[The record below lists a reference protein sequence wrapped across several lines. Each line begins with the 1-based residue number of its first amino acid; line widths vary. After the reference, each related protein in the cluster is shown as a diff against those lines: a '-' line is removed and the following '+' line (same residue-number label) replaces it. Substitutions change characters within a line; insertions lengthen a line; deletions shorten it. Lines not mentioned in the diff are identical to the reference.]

1 MARADSLADDSP
13 LSSMDTSSEDE
24 YPDDVPEA
32 IEEGPPTKRL
42 KIRATASPALAPEP
56 DAEPDPLE
64 GMSDVSADTDGDI
77 PSSPI
82 NARQEEDDFQE
93 QITVCAW
100 EGCKAGDLLNMD
112 RLVEHIHNEHIEA
125 RQKKY
130 TCEWN
135 GCQRKSMNH
144 ASGYALKA
152 HMRSHTREKPFYC
165 YLPECDRAF
174 TRSDALAKHMRTV
187 HETEALRPSDPV
199 PKSMQAGGP
208 STKSSKL
215 RIILKTPQSHAAGQD
230 DSVEDGSAGDDSGV
244 DMFTPLTEDQGF
256 TPTELEMPLDRLF
269 KLCRLQLKWSE
280 RENDKL
286 RQECKEWEDFYM
298 QEWLEKEV
306 LLDQVVQSER
316 DFHSR
321 RQAVLQ
327 GYADVQVT
335 KAYGNGTMR
344 DASQATIVNG
354 EASEPLVIED

>member
-1 MARADSLADDSP
+1 
-13 LSSMDTSSEDE
+13 
-24 YPDDVPEA
+24 
-32 IEEGPPTKRL
+32 
-42 KIRATASPALAPEP
+42 
-56 DAEPDPLE
+56 
-64 GMSDVSADTDGDI
+64 
-77 PSSPI
+77 
-82 NARQEEDDFQE
+82 
-93 QITVCAW
+93 
-100 EGCKAGDLLNMD
+100 
-112 RLVEHIHNEHIEA
+112 
-125 RQKKY
+125 
-130 TCEWN
+130 
-135 GCQRKSMNH
+135 
-144 ASGYALKA
+144 
-152 HMRSHTREKPFYC
+152 
-165 YLPECDRAF
+165 
-174 TRSDALAKHMRTV
+174 MRTV